1 MVTGNTFLASG
12 RDEPAVFASV
22 YGAILVQRVMRVEF
36 FCSRPR
42 RTGEGMVRSSDWLL
56 VPVHSRVATFACP
69 AYRPGRLPGAF
80 I

>member
-1 MVTGNTFLASG
+1 
-12 RDEPAVFASV
+12 
-22 YGAILVQRVMRVEF
+22 
-36 FCSRPR
+36 
-42 RTGEGMVRSSDWLL
+42 MVRSSDWLL